1 MIFDC
6 ITYSNNNEDLILEI
20 RLNTLDK
27 YVDKF
32 VIVEATLDHAGN
44 KKRLN
49 FNINKFKKFEKKIR
63 YIRVNDMPEKTEP
76 FYYNRRYWHKNIV
89 RDEYQRNQIMRGLY
103 DVKDEDLVIIS
114 DCDEIPNLKELTNR
128 NIKKFAVFNQKFNI

>member
-1 MIFDC
+1 
-6 ITYSNNNEDLILEI
+6 
-20 RLNTLDK
+20 
-27 YVDKF
+27 
-32 VIVEATLDHAGN
+32 
-44 KKRLN
+44 
-49 FNINKFKKFEKKIR
+49 
-63 YIRVNDMPEKTEP
+63 MPKKTEP

-128 NIKKFAVFNQKFNI
+128 NIKKFAVFNQKFYIFKINLFLYHLFPRSCIARTYLL